1 MKGSSQY
8 WLHAV
13 MTTVFVLVTGTV
25 HGVETAECEEP
36 SVPLVIEADE
46 VSFIDEAGTVEFKG
60 RVEAEH
66 QDRKLN
72 ADHVIWDQ
80 QQGQVEILGRFT
92 VRFPDGNVLSGEN
105 GTFDDALET
114 GRIVGIEALIRGGP
128 AHLLADAG
136 EKTADGNLHLT
147 RATFSPCPISE
158 DDPNPAWRIRSNSI
172 LHDAEAQDLIYSFS
186 VLEIGGLPVFV
197 MPYIRQPD
205 PSVERRSGL
214 LSPTMRSNSAYGFGV
229 RVPYHI
235 AIAPDRSATI
245 STFATSKEGV
255 ILEGDYDQLYAD
267 GDLRIEG
274 SLGHRALLDPDVSSN
289 QRSHGHIFLDLS
301 RESADRYRYG
311 AEVNLSSEKGYLRRY
326 GYSSE
331 DRLRNRAFIERFGED
346 FQLEAETVA
355 FQTQRDEESGRD
367 LRYTLPEIHYR
378 RPLPE
383 SVLGGE
389 LQFGGDIRYLN
400 CQDCRR
406 SQSAGLE
413 ADWQRSHL
421 FGTGVIAAMHA
432 SIRGDI
438 YAFGNQDEQA
448 ALAKEKV
455 PPAEHMNFDTTV
467 RALPQAGVEFS
478 LPFLRAGSNAAH
490 IIEPVAQAI
499 LAPRRSMRDEIPNE
513 DSLDVEFDEHSLF
526 ARNRFSGRDHI
537 ETGNRGAYGL
547 RYRYL
552 STGGLA
558 LGGVVGRVVRQRPEE
573 SFPIQSGLHGRH
585 SDIVGAWSLRL
596 RNPVSLRMNHRVRL
610 SPGLDMRRNDFTITG
625 EIDRFD
631 LAGTYLFVDA
641 DTDRGL
647 ERMDRGEIQTRLGA
661 DLEERWRLDLS
672 HRRDIEHSNTI
683 SVGAELLYEH
693 DCYELLFT
701 AERDYTS
708 SENAPAG
715 TTLGLSLRLLTF

>member
-1 MKGSSQY
+1 
-8 WLHAV
+8 
-13 MTTVFVLVTGTV
+13 
-25 HGVETAECEEP
+25 
-36 SVPLVIEADE
+36 
-46 VSFIDEAGTVEFKG
+46 
-60 RVEAEH
+60 
-66 QDRKLN
+66 
-72 ADHVIWDQ
+72 
-80 QQGQVEILGRFT
+80 
-92 VRFPDGNVLSGEN
+92 
-105 GTFDDALET
+105 
-114 GRIVGIEALIRGGP
+114 
-128 AHLLADAG
+128 
-136 EKTADGNLHLT
+136 
-147 RATFSPCPISE
+147 
-158 DDPNPAWRIRSNSI
+158 
-172 LHDAEAQDLIYSFS
+172 
-186 VLEIGGLPVFV
+186 

-205 PSVERRSGL
+205 PSVKRRSGF

-235 AIAPDRSATI
+235 AIAPDRSATL
-245 STFATSKEGV
+245 STFAASKEGV

-267 GDLRIEG
+267 GDLHIEG
-274 SLGHRALLDPDVSSN
+274 SLGHRALLDPEVSSR
-289 QRSHGHIFLDLS
+289 QRSHGHLFLNLD

-311 AEVNLSSEKGYLRRY
+311 TEINLSSEKGYLRRY

-331 DRLRNRAFIERFGED
+331 DRLRNRVFIERFGED

-355 FQTQRDEESGRD
+355 FQTQRDEESGRN
-367 LRYTLPEIHYR
+367 LRYTLPEIRYR

-389 LQFGGDIRYLN
+389 LHIGGDVRYLN

-413 ADWQRSHL
+413 ADWQRNHVFS
-421 FGTGVIAAMHA
+421 TGVMAAMHA

-448 ALAKEKV
+448 ALDKEKGLDGE
-455 PPAEHMNFDTTV
+455 PMNFDTTT
-467 RALPQAGVEFS
+467 RALPQAGLELS
-478 LPFLRAGSNAAH
+478 LPLLRTGGSAAH
-490 IIEPVAQAI
+490 IVEPVAQVI
-499 LAPRRSMRDEIPNE
+499 LAPRRTMEEKVPNE

-526 ARNRFSGRDHI
+526 ARNRFSGRDRI

-573 SFPIQSGLHGRH
+573 SFPVQSGLHGRH

-596 RNPVSLRMNHRVRL
+596 RDPVLLRMNHRVRL
-610 SPGLDMRRNDFTITG
+610 SPGLDLRRSDFTITG
-625 EIDRFD
+625 EVNRFD
-631 LAGTYLFVDA
+631 LTGTYLLVDA
-641 DTDRGL
+641 DATEGP

-661 DLEERWRLDLS
+661 DLADRWRLDLS
-672 HRRDIEHSNTI
+672 HRRDVEHNNTI
-683 SVGAELLYEH
+683 SIGAELLYEH
-693 DCYELLFT
+693 ECYELLFT

-715 TTLGLSLRLLTF
+715 TTLGLSLQLLTF